1 MSEDRLLDAAL
12 AELRAAEH
20 ADGDLVAASGRVR
33 RRVLGEVRRPFG
45 RFAWRRIAAAMVV
58 AGMLGAAVDLAVFD
72 DGAAAV
78 DLVMLDPLASIES
91 E

>member
-1 MSEDRLLDAAL
+1 
-12 AELRAAEH
+12 
-20 ADGDLVAASGRVR
+20 
-33 RRVLGEVRRPFG
+33 
-45 RFAWRRIAAAMVV
+45 MVV